1 MNGQGMTAI
10 LPYRIDVPDHILC
23 NIEEKVRTYRW
34 HEMPD
39 GPGLADSWAFGVNQN
54 YLQRLC
60 RYWTDSYDWRTAEVR
75 LNRFNQFTTT
85 IDDIEVHFYM
95 ELGSGPSPRPLILI
109 HGWPGSV
116 FEFQELIEPLAHPER
131 FGGDVRDAFTVI
143 VPSLP
148 GYGFSG
154 KPKAPIAPRQ
164 VAGMFDQLMTEVLGF
179 ERYIAQGGD
188 WGGIICS
195 WLGYEGQGCEAVHL
209 NLMGW
214 QSPGVT
220 AETEEERTYFARI
233 AELRARESG
242 YSELQRTKPQTLSF
256 AMMDSPVGACAW
268 IVEKFHGW
276 SDTREGFENVY
287 SFDQLLTNV
296 MIYLVTESFHTATW
310 LYYGRAQEAKLKPEV
325 PLGARIER
333 PVAVAN
339 FPYEF
344 VPFPP
349 RSFVERNV
357 NVAQWTDMDRGGH
370 FAALEC
376 GDLLVEDVRR
386 FARGLR

>member
-1 MNGQGMTAI
+1 MTAI
-10 LPYRIDVPDHILC
+10 SPYRINVPDRILAE
-23 NIEEKVRTYRW
+23 IDRKVRGYHW
-34 HEMPD
+34 HEMPR
-39 GPGLADSWAFGVNQN
+39 GPGLEDSWEFGTNQN
-54 YLQRLC
+54 YLRRLC
-60 RYWTDSYDWRTAEVR
+60 DYWTGSYDWRAAEKR
-75 LNRFNQFTTT
+75 LNRFDQFVAT
-85 IDDIEVHFYM
+85 IDDIDVHFYM
-95 ELGSGPSPRPLILI
+95 EAGSGSAPRPLILV

-131 FGGDVRDAFTVI
+131 FGGDERDAFTVI

-164 VAGMFDQLMTEVLGF
+164 VAGMFDRLMREVLGF
-179 ERYIAQGGD
+179 DSYLAQGGD
-188 WGGIICS
+188 WGAIICS
-195 WLGYEGQGCEAVHL
+195 WLGYEGKACAAVHL

-214 QSPGVT
+214 QSPGVV
-220 AETEEERTYFARI
+220 AETDEERAYFARI
-233 AELRARESG
+233 AALRARESG
-242 YSELQRTKPQTLSF
+242 YSELQRTKPQSLAF

-276 SDTREGFENVY
+276 SDTRRGFENVY

-296 MIYLVTESFHTATW
+296 MIYLVTESFHTASW
-310 LYYGRAQEAKLKPEV
+310 LYYGRAHEPKTHPSV
-325 PLGARIER
+325 PDGARIER

-344 VPFPP
+344 MPFPP
-349 RSFVERNV
+349 RSYVERSV
-357 NVAQWTDMDRGGH
+357 NVAQWTDMERGGH

-376 GDLLVEDVRR
+376 GELLVDDIRK
-386 FARGLR
+386 FARRLS